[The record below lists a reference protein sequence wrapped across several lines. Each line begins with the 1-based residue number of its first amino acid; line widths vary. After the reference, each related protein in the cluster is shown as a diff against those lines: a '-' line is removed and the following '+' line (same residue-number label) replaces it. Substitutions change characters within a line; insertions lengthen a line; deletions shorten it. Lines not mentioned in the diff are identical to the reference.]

1 MHRFRH
7 YSCVFEHIISSVL
20 TVESDQTNQ
29 FFLHLQ
35 KYHIGRFSYG
45 DTLNTRADLALAL
58 QCANN
63 RLPFSLTRLLNF
75 GLPTKTEGAESGI
88 QLDRSRC
95 SPETPTGPCMG
106 GNELNL
112 NLAQLRDRDSTTQQL
127 AGVDEE
133 WTIAALPFPCCMQM
147 YECIQRRLRIQSN
160 YTLVRFSE
168 AARQCRNAGAICWH
182 QRIGSALWGSNGVR
196 SSTTTGAKGTGLLLH
211 IIPCGRPLPCPCCD
225 VLDRLDGR
233 VREKC
238 MVCRLV

>member
-63 RLPFSLTRLLNF
+63 RLPFSLTRLLKL
-75 GLPTKTEGAESGI
+75 GLPTKTEGAEGGI

-147 YECIQRRLRIQSN
+147 YPKEAKNPIQLYARPFLRGRASVQKRRSHLLAPTDRLGAVGLQ
-160 YTLVRFSE
+160 R
-168 AARQCRNAGAICWH
+168 GAIEYND
-182 QRIGSALWGSNGVR
+182 RG
-196 SSTTTGAKGTGLLLH
+196 KGTGLLLH